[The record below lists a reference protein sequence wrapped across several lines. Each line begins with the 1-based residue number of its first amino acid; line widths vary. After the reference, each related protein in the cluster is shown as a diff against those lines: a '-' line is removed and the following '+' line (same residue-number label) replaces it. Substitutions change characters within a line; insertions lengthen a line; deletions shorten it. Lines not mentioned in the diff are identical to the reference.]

1 MANGTYLANP
11 IVIKQIVKMKL
22 SKTKQS
28 FFVIALS
35 VTAVCVSNLNGQGGY
50 DTAPKTDVF
59 NAGPGVYH
67 VEKKRPSGGQKA
79 PPAKKEPKRKAPTAR
94 LNRGEIVQVMTS
106 STWARPE
113 LAFYLPREATSIVQ
127 LVVEKRGSQRNF
139 FLKGL
144 SSGSTVGGAVQRDWL
159 DASGFYPRNPADEAR
174 IQAAVKRNPLYI
186 EVR

>member
-1 MANGTYLANP
+1 MKFPTKNEKLFAVAFALAT
-11 IVIKQIVKMKL
+11 I
-22 SKTKQS
+22 
-28 FFVIALS
+28 
-35 VTAVCVSNLNGQGGY
+35 CVANLNAQGGY
-50 DTAPKTDVF
+50 DTPNKTDTF
-59 NAGPGVYH
+59 NAGRQVYH
-67 VEKKRPSGGQKA
+67 VEKKSPGGEKSVPS
-79 PPAKKEPKRKAPTAR
+79 KKQPSRKAPTAR

-106 STWARPE
+106 STSARPE

-159 DASGFYPRNPADEAR
+159 DASGYYPRNPADEAR